1 MVTSTL
7 GGLRAAC
14 GDVAEAT
21 VDDTVDGVPAR
32 WVAWPGSTEEVS
44 AVLRAAARLGLRVV
58 ARGTGTRL
66 NWGLPP
72 TDVDLIVNIS
82 RMDAVL
88 AHVAGDLVVTVQAG
102 LRMID
107 LQNALALH
115 RQRLALDSAGTLI
128 GGTVVGG
135 AVVGG
140 AVGGVGGTVG
150 GTIATAASGPLRYRY
165 GSVRD
170 LLIGITVVLA
180 DGTVTRS
187 GGTVVKNV
195 AGYDL
200 GKLYTGSLGTLGV
213 ITEAVFRLHP
223 LPEASRWIT
232 VPAPDA
238 ERAAAAIA
246 AVRASQHEPVALDVD
261 RGAPGDRVTVGVAVE
276 GVTGGIGARAEA
288 VADLLGAAAGALA
301 TVTEQPPGWWGRPPH
316 PPQGPAATV
325 SCEPTGLAELLATA
339 PGVLRG
345 SAGAGVL
352 TAGLDDGDRLGA
364 QLAQLRRI
372 ATRNGGS
379 AVLRCA
385 PSHRKAGLDVW
396 GPVPA
401 LALMRRL
408 KDQFDPEHRLAPGRF
423 VGGI

>member
-1 MVTSTL
+1 T
-7 GGLRAAC
+7 A
-14 GDVAEAT
+14 
-21 VDDTVDGVPAR
+21 
-32 WVAWPGSTEEVS
+32 
-44 AVLRAAARLGLRVV
+44 
-58 ARGTGTRL
+58 
-66 NWGLPP
+66 
-72 TDVDLIVNIS
+72 VDLIVDTS
-82 RMDAVL
+82 RMAGVL
-88 AHVAGDLVVTVQAG
+88 AHAAGDLVVTVQAG
-102 LRMID
+102 LPMVA
-107 LQNALALH
+107 LQEALAPH
-115 RQRLALDSAGTLI
+115 RQRLALDSSDNLR
-128 GGTVVGG
+128 
-135 AVVGG
+135 
-140 AVGGVGGTVG
+140 GTVG

-187 GGTVVKNV
+187 GGKVVKNV

-232 VPAPDA
+232 V
-238 ERAAAAIA
+238 AAAGAAHAANAIA
-246 AVRASQHEPVALDVD
+246 AIRASQHDSVALEVD
-261 RGAPGDRVTVGVAVE
+261 RAAPGGPVIVGVAVE
-276 GVTGGIGARAEA
+276 GVARGVGARADA
-288 VADLLGAAAGALA
+288 VADLLTAAAA
-301 TVTEQPPGWWGRPPH
+301 TAAMVSEQPPDWWGRPPH

-325 SCEPTGLAELLATA
+325 TCEPTGLAELLSTA
-339 PGVLRG
+339 PGTLRG

-352 TAGLDDGDRLGA
+352 VAGLNDGDKLGA
-364 QLAQLRRI
+364 ELAQLREI
-372 ATRNGGS
+372 ATRHGGS

-385 PSHRKAGLDVW
+385 PPRSKASIDVW

-408 KDQFDPEHRLAPGRF
+408 KDQFDPERRLSPGRF

>member
-1 MVTSTL
+1 MVAPTL
-7 GGLRAAC
+7 DGLRAAC
-14 GDVAEAT
+14 VEVAEAT
-21 VDDTVDGVPAR
+21 DADTVDGVPAR
-32 WVAWPGSTEEVS
+32 WVAWPRSTEEVS
-44 AVLRAAARLGLRVV
+44 TVLRVAAGLGLRVI
-58 ARGTGTRL
+58 ARGSGTRL
-66 NWGLPP
+66 SWGVPP
-72 TDVDLIVNIS
+72 TDLDLIVDTS

-88 AHVAGDLVVTVQAG
+88 AHAAGDLVVTTQAG
-102 LRMID
+102 LRMVD
-107 LQNALALH
+107 LQNQLSSR
-115 RQRLALDSAGTLI
+115 RQRLALDGSDVLAGTI
-128 GGTVVGG
+128 
-135 AVVGG
+135 
-140 AVGGVGGTVG
+140 G
-150 GTIATAASGPLRYRY
+150 GTIATAASGPLRYRF

-223 LPEASRWIT
+223 LPEVSRWIT
-232 VPAPDA
+232 VQAADA
-238 ERAAAAIA
+238 TLAAAAVA
-246 AVRASQHEPVALDVD
+246 TVRASQHDPVALEVD
-261 RGAPGDRVTVGVAVE
+261 RGTPGGPVTVGITVE
-276 GVTGGIGARAEA
+276 GVAGSIDARAHA
-288 VADLLGAAAGALA
+288 VASLLGEAAGTPA
-301 TVTEQPPGWWGRPPH
+301 TVTEQPPDWWGRPPH

-325 SCEPTGLAELLATA
+325 TCEPTGLADLFATA
-339 PGVLRG
+339 PGALRG

-352 TAGLDDGDRLGA
+352 VAGLHDGDQLGTE
-364 QLAQLRRI
+364 LAQLRRI
-372 ATRNGGS
+372 ATRHGGS

-385 PSHRKAGLDVW
+385 PRHRKAALDVW

-401 LALMRRL
+401 LGLMRRL

>member
-1 MVTSTL
+1 MITSAL
-7 GGLRAAC
+7 GPLRAAC
-14 GDVAEAT
+14 ADVAEAT
-21 VDDTVDGVPAR
+21 ASDTVDGVPAC
-32 WVAWPGSTEEVS
+32 WVTRPGSTQEVS

-66 NWGLPP
+66 SWGVPP
-72 TDVDLIVNIS
+72 TAVDLIVDTS
-82 RMDAVL
+82 RMGTVL
-88 AHVAGDLVVTVQAG
+88 EHVAGDLVVTVQAG
-102 LRMID
+102 LRMAD
-107 LQNALALH
+107 LQDALARH
-115 RQRLALDSAGTLI
+115 RQRLALEGSDIL
-128 GGTVVGG
+128 GGT
-135 AVVGG
+135 AT
-140 AVGGVGGTVG
+140 GGTVG

-232 VPAPDA
+232 VPAVGA
-238 ERAAAAIA
+238 ERAAAGIA
-246 AVRASQHEPVALDVD
+246 AIRESQHDPVALEVD
-261 RGAPGDRVTVGVAVE
+261 RAAPGDPVTVGVAVE
-276 GVTGGIGARAEA
+276 GVRDGIGARADA
-288 VADLLGAAAGALA
+288 VADTLSAAAGAPA
-301 TVTEQPPGWWGRPPH
+301 TVTEQPPDWWGRPPH
-316 PPQGPAATV
+316 PPGGPAATV
-325 SCEPTGLAELLATA
+325 TCEPTGLAELLATA
-339 PGVLRG
+339 PGALRG

-352 TAGLDDGDRLGA
+352 TVGLDDGDRLGA
-364 QLAQLRRI
+364 ELAQLREI
-372 ATRNGGS
+372 ATRHGGF

-385 PSHRKAGLDVW
+385 PPQRKAGLDVW

>member
-1 MVTSTL
+1 MVAPTL

-14 GDVAEAT
+14 DDVAEAT
-21 VDDTVDGVPAR
+21 ADDTVDGVPAR
-32 WVAWPGSTEEVS
+32 WVAWPRSTEEVS
-44 AVLRAAARLGLRVV
+44 AVLRAAAGLGLRVV

-66 NWGLPP
+66 SWGVPP
-72 TDVDLIVNIS
+72 TDLDLIVDTS
-82 RMDAVL
+82 GMAAVL
-88 AHVAGDLVVTVQAG
+88 AHVAGDLVVTTQAG
-102 LRMID
+102 VRMAD
-107 LQNALALH
+107 LQNELAPH
-115 RQRLALDSAGTLI
+115 RQRLALDSAGTI
-128 GGTVVGG
+128 
-135 AVVGG
+135 
-140 AVGGVGGTVG
+140 G

-180 DGTVTRS
+180 DGTVARS

-223 LPEASRWIT
+223 LPETSRWIT
-232 VPAPDA
+232 VSATDTT
-238 ERAAAAIA
+238 RVAAAIA
-246 AVRASQHEPVALDVD
+246 AVRASQHDPVALEVD
-261 RGAPGDRVTVGVAVE
+261 RAAPGGPVTVGIALE
-276 GVTGGIGARAEA
+276 GVAGGIDARADN
-288 VADLLGAAAGALA
+288 VADLLAGLAGTPA
-301 TVTEQPPGWWGRPPH
+301 TVTEQPPDWWDR

-325 SCEPTGLAELLATA
+325 TCEPTGLADLLATA
-339 PGVLRG
+339 PGALRG
-345 SAGAGVL
+345 SAGVGVL
-352 TAGLDDGDRLGA
+352 VVELADGDGLTTE
-364 QLAQLRRI
+364 LAQLRTITARH
-372 ATRNGGS
+372 GGS

-385 PSHRKAGLDVW
+385 PPHHKAALDVW

-401 LALMRRL
+401 LGLMRRL